1 VELRKLIISQS
12 QPRWSFI
19 IKMVKYRIPQ
29 SEIDEANK
37 NSILGIIRYY
47 TFKEGGVDLDKI
59 SPETLIH
66 KHGLNISLDE
76 AKVLVQQLISEGK
89 VVKVT

>member
-1 VELRKLIISQS
+1 
-12 QPRWSFI
+12 
-19 IKMVKYRIPQ
+19 MVKYKVPQ

-47 TFKEGGVDLDKI
+47 TFKEGGVDLDKVN
-59 SPETLIH
+59 PETLIH
-66 KHGLNISLDE
+66 RHGLSISLAE

-89 VVKVT
+89 VEVS

>member
-1 VELRKLIISQS
+1 
-12 QPRWSFI
+12 
-19 IKMVKYRIPQ
+19 MVIYRIPQ

-59 SPETLIH
+59 NPETLIH
-66 KHGLNISLDE
+66 RYGLNISLAE
-76 AKVLVQQLISEGK
+76 AKIIVQQLISEGK
-89 VVKVT
+89 VEKVI